1 MLATAHDAILIQA
14 PEGRIEQDV
23 ARMAECMRR
32 AAYLLTD
39 GFELRVDHEIKRTGE
54 RFVEERGARTLA
66 VVDRFLEER
75 AHA

>member
-14 PEGRIEQDV
+14 PEGRIEPDV
-23 ARMAECMRR
+23 ARLSECMRR

-39 GFELRVDHEIKRTGE
+39 GFELRVDHEIRRAGE

-75 AHA
+75 ARA